1 MNISSKNK
9 MSKKGLNNCFYHV
22 CKNKG
27 RTYKCKYCGESFCKS
42 HSKPRPAFK
51 KNYEENG
58 KILDEINSHPCIPYI
73 QVANKLDEQK
83 YNNWKSPRQIRLE
96 REQKEM
102 NIFIGKD
109 KIYNKQLEKDAL
121 NMINEYE
128 EPEINYYNINK
139 KENNALIIIIFVI
152 FLLFIVWYIYF
163 K

>member
-1 MNISSKNK
+1 
-9 MSKKGLNNCFYHV
+9 
-22 CKNKG
+22 
-27 RTYKCKYCGESFCKS
+27 
-42 HSKPRPAFK
+42 
-51 KNYEENG
+51 
-58 KILDEINSHPCIPYI
+58 
-73 QVANKLDEQK
+73 
-83 YNNWKSPRQIRLE
+83 
-96 REQKEM
+96 M